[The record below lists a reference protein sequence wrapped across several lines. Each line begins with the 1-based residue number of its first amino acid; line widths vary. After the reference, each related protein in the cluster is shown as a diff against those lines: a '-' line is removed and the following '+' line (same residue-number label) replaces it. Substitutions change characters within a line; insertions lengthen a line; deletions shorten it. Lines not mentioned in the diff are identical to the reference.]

1 MTGAGAAFR
10 RLQKRAGARTQG
22 PVRARV
28 VAQHREVERYTVD
41 AEVLTAAGQADPNWP
56 IIPDIE
62 VARLISLGGDTGIYL
77 EIAVDALIRVAFYD
91 LDPNRPYL
99 DAVLGGPEMADAT
112 GVSLWIKG
120 LGASIK
126 LTNGGVSI
134 SGGGVSV
141 SGGMVTIGA
150 GEDEYG
156 NGGEVAVEADN
167 GVTVKAGEGID
178 LDAAQDLTAKSVT
191 KALIEA
197 PEIVLGEAAAE
208 FALLGNTAIDLITS
222 LKVGGVP
229 IDAAPAL
236 KTALMLTAL
245 SAKVKVQ

>member
-41 AEVLTAAGQADPNWP
+41 AEVLTADGQADPNWP
-56 IIPDIE
+56 LIPDIE

-126 LTNGGVSI
+126 LTNGG
-134 SGGGVSV
+134 
-141 SGGMVTIGA
+141 
-150 GEDEYG
+150 
-156 NGGEVAVEADN
+156 EVAVNADN

-178 LDAAQDLTAKSVT
+178 LDAAQDLNAKSAT
-191 KALIEA
+191 KALVEA

-208 FALLGNTAIDLITS
+208 FALKGNTAIDLITS